1 MKCFNGILVT
11 FFFSLPPFCSEPFL
25 LQSFEHN
32 RISAYSINEKLSDV
46 EEELLLF
53 KVSYLDIL

>member
-25 LQSFEHN
+25 SLALQHN
-32 RISAYSINEKLSDV
+32 RISAYNIKEKLCIVDDK
-46 EEELLLF
+46 LTLF
-53 KVSYLDIL
+53 NVAYL